1 MLQTFKTG
9 MFLFGFL
16 SSTAPYVI
24 MLLAYLFLFFS
35 GAAAPE
41 ADGEVGSVVQ
51 QVTVG
56 DEVGSPAQY
65 GYQAYQMVPI
75 APDDQPNL
83 ETPCFNHPLQYFSCI
98 PSQRVEKAFVRFSFS
113 LPPPVFC

>member
-35 GAAAPE
+35 GATAPE
-41 ADGEVGSVVQ
+41 ANGEVGSVVQ
-51 QVTVG
+51 QVSSG
-56 DEVGSPAQY
+56 DELGSSIQFAC
-65 GYQAYQMVPI
+65 QAYQMVAV

>member
-35 GAAAPE
+35 GATAPE
-41 ADGEVGSVVQ
+41 ANGEMGSVVH

-56 DEVGSPAQY
+56 DEVGSPDQLA
-65 GYQAYQMVPI
+65 YQACQVVAV
-75 APDDQPNL
+75 APNDQPNL
-83 ETPCFNHPLQYFSCI
+83 ETPCFNHPLQHFSCI

>member
-1 MLQTFKTG
+1 

-16 SSTAPYVI
+16 SSTAPYVV

-35 GAAAPE
+35 GATAPE
-41 ADGEVGSVVQ
+41 ANGEMGSVAQ
-51 QVTVG
+51 QVSSG
-56 DEVGSPAQY
+56 DELGSSIQLA
-65 GYQAYQMVPI
+65 YQAYQMVAV

-83 ETPCFNHPLQYFSCI
+83 ETPCFNHPLQHFSCI